1 MGKGY
6 MGTNIKTDNIIQPYF
21 VIGGKNR
28 KEKIRSFP
36 GQYRF
41 SVDTLINDIGK
52 SRALGINKILLFG
65 IPDSKDKYGSTAYG
79 KDNLV
84 SLAVK
89 RIKQRFPDIIVF
101 TDVCLCAYTDHG
113 HCGVLKRRA
122 SGVGRRAA
130 NTQYAARST
139 KYELIDNKA
148 TLKALAKM
156 AVAHAEA
163 GADYVA
169 PSAMTKGQVG
179 AIRKALDKNGYH
191 GTGIM
196 GYSAKFASNF
206 YRPFRN
212 AAGSSPK
219 FGDRSSYQL
228 DYASAETALREIQD
242 DIEEG
247 ADIVMVK
254 PAIAYL
260 DIIYRAKQKFGF
272 PLAAYNVSGEYALLK
287 DGLRYTG
294 SKEKKGMLFEILTA
308 IKRAGADY
316 IITYHAREIAKW
328 LITKN

>member
-1 MGKGY
+1 

-28 KEKIRSFP
+28 KEKIKSFP

-41 SVDTLINDIGK
+41 SIDTLTDDIGTLK
-52 SRALGINKILLFG
+52 ALGINKILLFG
-65 IPDSKDKYGSTAYG
+65 IPDSKDKYGSAAYE
-79 KDNLV
+79 KDNVV

-89 RIKQRFPDIIVF
+89 RIKQRFPGITVFSDI
-101 TDVCLCAYTDHG
+101 CLCAYTDHG
-113 HCGVLKRRA
+113 HCGVLKRQSRF
-122 SGVGRRAA
+122 
-130 NTQYAARST
+130 
-139 KYELIDNKA
+139 IDGPA
-148 TLKALAKM
+148 TLEALAKM

-169 PSAMTKGQVG
+169 PSAMAKGQVK
-179 AIRKALDKNGYH
+179 AIRKALDKNGYRE
-191 GTGIM
+191 TKIM

-206 YRPFRN
+206 YWPFRN

-228 DYASAETALREIQD
+228 DYASAEAALRGIQD

-254 PAIAYL
+254 PALAYL

-287 DGLRYTG
+287 DGLKDAGY
-294 SKEKKGMLFEILTA
+294 KEKKGVLMEILAA
-308 IKRAGADY
+308 INRAGADY
-316 IITYHAREIAKW
+316 IITYHAKEIAKW
-328 LITKN
+328 LTTKS